1 MAEPAE
7 EFEQP
12 SGLRSFWTGTITFGL
27 VTVPVALYSAT
38 RPRGVALRMIGPDES
53 PVQRRYVCSKD
64 GQVLDADD
72 IVRGYQLD
80 KGKYVV
86 VTDDELEAIEP
97 KKSREIDLRVFV
109 NVDDIDPIYFE
120 RAYFLVPAG
129 GTNKAYRLL
138 AEVMEKNKQAG
149 IATFVMRAKEYL
161 VAIIAENGILRA
173 ETLRFAD
180 EIRKPDEVGL
190 PKLAKPA
197 PADVKKFENQIARHA
212 KKVNLNEFLD
222 DYTERLEKL
231 VAAKERKKADI
242 VKAPEEPER
251 DEDAGGGEVV
261 DLLAVLSRSLGGG
274 GGSGSGAKKRAS
286 SRSSTATRKSAKK
299 ASPRRAVRAKTTAP
313 RRARSRRA

>member
-1 MAEPAE
+1 MAEE
-7 EFEQP
+7 LEFEQP
-12 SGLRSFWTGTITFGL
+12 SGMRPFWSGTITFGL
-27 VTVPVALYSAT
+27 VTVPVALYAAT
-38 RPRGVALRMIGPDES
+38 RPRGVALKMIGPDES

-64 GQVLDADD
+64 GKVLDADD
-72 IVRGYQLD
+72 IIRGYEVE
-80 KGKYVV
+80 KGKFVV

-109 NVDDIDPIYFE
+109 DVDDIDPIYFE
-120 RAYFLVPAG
+120 RAYFLVPNG

-138 AEVMEKNKQAG
+138 AEVMERKKQAG

-180 EIRKPDEVGL
+180 EVRQPEEIGL
-190 PKLAKPA
+190 PKAAKTSA
-197 PADVKKFENQIARHA
+197 ADVKKFESQIARHA

-231 VAAKERKKADI
+231 VASKERKKADI

-251 DEDAGGGEVV
+251 EEAGGGEVV
-261 DLLAVLSRSLGGG
+261 DLLEVLSRSLGGG
-274 GGSGSGAKKRAS
+274 KPAS

-299 ASPRRAVRAKTTAP
+299 AAPRPARRAKTTA
-313 RRARSRRA
+313 RRKARSRRA